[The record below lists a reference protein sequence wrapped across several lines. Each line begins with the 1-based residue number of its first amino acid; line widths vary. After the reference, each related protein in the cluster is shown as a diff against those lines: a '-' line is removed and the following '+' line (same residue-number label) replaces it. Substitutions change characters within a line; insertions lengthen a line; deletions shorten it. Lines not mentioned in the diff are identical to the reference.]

1 MRPLC
6 LPCRNGIWCGF
17 GAALQRSCLGV
28 KSEKLRVNNLSLH
41 LWRWPCTRR
50 IYLTLRSSLFRSWP
64 LIGKRDL
71 NFSLFTL
78 RSSLIWVQSY
88 NILIAVHECLVNF
101 FQKFFFERHILLQCC
116 SVAVLAKHFPYPKI
130 LLYLYINIEFNFD
143 FYIIYFG
150 TATLQHCNRYM
161 RNLLLLSVL
170 MLLSL
175 VAVIV
180 KAPQM
185 W

>member
-1 MRPLC
+1 MK
-6 LPCRNGIWCGF
+6 NTS
-17 GAALQRSCLGV
+17 Q
-28 KSEKLRVNNLSLH
+28 
-41 LWRWPCTRR
+41 
-50 IYLTLRSSLFRSWP
+50 YFRSWP

-71 NFSLFTL
+71 NSSLFTL

-88 NILIAVHECLVNF
+88 NILIAVHESFGNF
-101 FQKFFFERHILLQCC
+101 FQFFFEVLHLLQCC

-130 LLYLYINIEFNFD
+130 LLYLYINIEFNFG

>member
-1 MRPLC
+1 M
-6 LPCRNGIWCGF
+6 
-17 GAALQRSCLGV
+17 
-28 KSEKLRVNNLSLH
+28 NNLSLY

-101 FQKFFFERHILLQCC
+101 SQNFFSSATFCC
-116 SVAVLAKHFPYPKI
+116 SVAVLQFSRTISHTQKI
-130 LLYLYINIEFNFD
+130 LLYLYINIEINFD

-170 MLLSL
+170 MLLGL
-175 VAVIV
+175 VTVIV

>member
-1 MRPLC
+1 MRSLC

-78 RSSLIWVQSY
+78 RSSLIWAQSY

-101 FQKFFFERHILLQCC
+101 FQNFFRAPHFVAVLQCC
-116 SVAVLAKHFPYPKI
+116 SSREAFPIPKNTSI
-130 LLYLYINIEFNFD
+130 F
-143 FYIIYFG
+143 IYKY
-150 TATLQHCNRYM
+150 R
-161 RNLLLLSVL
+161 V
-170 MLLSL
+170 
-175 VAVIV
+175 
-180 KAPQM
+180 
-185 W
+185 